1 MYFLE
6 QFIYAIFCFVL
17 LQAKHVGLLLYFLNK
32 TKIASNLIYILIA
45 CERTLGD
52 TRPRICYSLVVSVFT
67 DYYILSH
74 V

>member
-1 MYFLE
+1 M
-6 QFIYAIFCFVL
+6 QFSALFCCKL
-17 LQAKHVGLLLYFLNK
+17 NMWDYYSIFLNK